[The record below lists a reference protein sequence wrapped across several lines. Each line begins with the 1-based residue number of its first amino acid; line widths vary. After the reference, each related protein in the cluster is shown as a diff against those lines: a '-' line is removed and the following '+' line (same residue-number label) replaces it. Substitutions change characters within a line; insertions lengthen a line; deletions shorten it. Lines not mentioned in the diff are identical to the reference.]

1 MTRDTKTIMN
11 PYVFPG
17 LLLDVKEKRNI
28 LSEEKYR
35 HYKLS
40 KEDLLQ
46 IIAEE
51 GGVRISDI
59 VKRSRKREIVNARF
73 IFCAILKDHFGYTL
87 VRIGNEIDGR
97 DHTSVRHA
105 ITEFRNRLY
114 TEENFKSLVQNIYN
128 RIGLKTS

>member
-1 MTRDTKTIMN
+1 MTKDTKTIMN

-17 LLLDVKEKRNI
+17 LMIDVKEKRKI
-28 LSEEKYR
+28 LTEEKCK
-35 HYKLS
+35 HYKLT
-40 KEDLLQ
+40 KENLLQ

-51 GGVRISDI
+51 GGVRMSDI

-73 IFCAILKDHFGYTL
+73 IYCAILKDHFNYTL
-87 VRIGNEIDGR
+87 VRIGDEIDGR

-114 TEENFKSLVQNIYN
+114 TEDDFKSLVQNIYS

>member
-1 MTRDTKTIMN
+1 MI
-11 PYVFPG
+11 
-17 LLLDVKEKRNI
+17 DVKEKRKI
-28 LSEEKYR
+28 LTEEKYK
-35 HYKLS
+35 HYKLT

-51 GGVRISDI
+51 GGVRMSDI

-73 IFCAILKDHFGYTL
+73 IYCAILKDHFNYTL
-87 VRIGNEIDGR
+87 VRIGDEIDGR

-114 TEENFKSLVQNIYN
+114 TEDNFKSLVQNIYS

>member
-17 LLLDVKEKRNI
+17 LMIDTNEKRRI
-28 LSEEKYR
+28 LSEEKYK

-51 GGVRISDI
+51 GGVRMSDI

-73 IFCAILKDHFGYTL
+73 IFCAILKDHFNYTL
-87 VRIGNEIDGR
+87 VRIGDEIDGR

-105 ITEFRNRLY
+105 ITEFRNRLQ
-114 TEENFKSLVQNIYN
+114 TEDDFKSLVTNIYD
-128 RIGLKTS
+128 RIGIQSK